1 VKCDAA
7 TSGDSPLADTVMA
20 LSSTLAG
27 NLLIVGSFANM
38 IVAA

>member
-1 VKCDAA
+1 VTLLPAA
-7 TSGDSPLADTVMA
+7 THPIAGTVLA